1 MTQIDAYVRR
11 IRFWLPGPRG
21 RVAAEDV
28 RGTLEE
34 ILAAR
39 AETLGRPLTA
49 EETAAELRAFGRP
62 EVIASRYSPMRPL
75 VSAGLMPAYVR
86 VLGISTA
93 AVIGVQILLMLLAP
107 EPEVGRTLTT
117 AGGRAVTG
125 LLWGFASIT
134 LTFAVLTRIYTPS
147 AGAFDP
153 PRC

>member
-1 MTQIDAYVRR
+1 MTQIDDYVRR
-11 IRFWLPGPRG
+11 IRFWLPGASG

-28 RGTLEE
+28 RGSLEE

-39 AETLGRPLTA
+39 AEALGRPLTA

-62 EVIASRYSPMRPL
+62 EIIASRYSRMRPL

-86 VLGISTA
+86 VLGLSSA
-93 AVIGVQILLMLLAP
+93 AVVLVQGLLMVVAP
-107 EPEVGRTLTT
+107 EAEVGHTLTT

-134 LTFAVLTRIYTPS
+134 LTFAVLTRIYARS
-147 AGAFDP
+147 SE
-153 PRC
+153 C

>member
-1 MTQIDAYVRR
+1 MTQIDDYVRR

-21 RVAAEDV
+21 RIAADDV

-34 ILAAR
+34 LIAAR
-39 AETLGRPLTA
+39 EDVLGRPLNA

-62 EVIASRYSPMRPL
+62 EIIASRYSPMRPL

-86 VLGISTA
+86 VLGLSSA
-93 AVIGVQILLMLLAP
+93 AVVLVQIALMIIAP
-107 EPEVGRTLTT
+107 EGDVGRTLTT

-134 LTFAVLTRIYTPS
+134 LTFAALTRIYTPS
-147 AGAFDP
+147 AGSYDP